1 MEAKYLFVL
10 PVRRRVPNTVN
21 GRTFMSPMRL
31 RVFSD
36 RRMPGAACC
45 AAVFAAFSVVLSV
58 VLLTA
63 GAPARAETNWGRDP
77 EFPVQLTI
85 GVQATLPPSFRAEV
99 LKPAERYLKEAL
111 PAERYLK
118 EALPAARIVYR
129 DMAIDDLKREVS
141 EGRIRAY
148 FADPVFFSDLQ
159 SEGRSEELVALRP
172 PETLDPTYST
182 GIAVVV
188 PATSPRHA
196 PFGP

>member
-1 MEAKYLFVL
+1 METKYLFVL
-10 PVRRRVPNTVN
+10 PVRCRVPNTVN

-36 RRMPGAACC
+36 RRMPGAARC
-45 AAVFAAFSVVLSV
+45 AAVFAAFSV

-99 LKPAERYLKEAL
+99 LK